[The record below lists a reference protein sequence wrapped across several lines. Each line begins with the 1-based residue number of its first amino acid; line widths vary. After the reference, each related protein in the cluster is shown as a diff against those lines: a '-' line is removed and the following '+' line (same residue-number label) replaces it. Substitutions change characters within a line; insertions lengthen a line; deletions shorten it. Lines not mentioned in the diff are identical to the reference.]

1 MLHDTVVVSDRP
13 RLWLRFGNVF
23 ESLLVF
29 RSGARLWSR
38 SKGRVCSVLYPPGL
52 FFHTSCQGSEI
63 STVCFLSNIMELDGN
78 RLKANGANNKAVE
91 KKMHLNDSTAGFL
104 SRIHV
109 PDTKN
114 NRQEKEQHR
123 RTFAFH

>member
-1 MLHDTVVVSDRP
+1 MVKVWQRFRITTGFQVGGKIVVAV
-13 RLWLRFGNVF
+13 
-23 ESLLVF
+23 
-29 RSGARLWSR
+29 
-38 SKGRVCSVLYPPGL
+38 KGRVCSVLYPPGL

-78 RLKANGANNKAVE
+78 RLKANGANNKAVG
-91 KKMHLNDSTAGFL
+91 KKTHLNDSTAGFL

-123 RTFAFH
+123 RTFASHREDVRACDGEE